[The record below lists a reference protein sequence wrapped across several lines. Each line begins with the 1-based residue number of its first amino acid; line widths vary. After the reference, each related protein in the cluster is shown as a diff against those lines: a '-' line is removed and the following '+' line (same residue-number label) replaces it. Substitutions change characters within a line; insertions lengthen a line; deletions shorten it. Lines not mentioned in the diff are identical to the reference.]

1 MSSSQNGN
9 LGLWSGFDPGE
20 NGWTPKLNAAFDA
33 LDVLVQATV
42 INMSTATPPASP
54 NNGDAYVVAASPTGA
69 WAGHAGQIA
78 ACIRNTWA
86 FISARNGWRV
96 NNQADGLS
104 YAFNGS
110 AWVVAGGGGGG
121 STPPPVNPQSGT
133 SYTLALT
140 DAPASSANA
149 GIVTM
154 SNANANTVTVPANST
169 VAFPVGTQI
178 QVTQLGAGQTSIA
191 AESGVTIRTPS
202 TSNARVQYSTLVL
215 TQVAANTWVLGG
227 DMA

>member
-20 NGWTPKLNAAFDA
+20 NGWTAKLNAAFDA
-33 LDVLVQATV
+33 LDVLAQATV
-42 INMSTATPPASP
+42 INMSTATPPGSP
-54 NNGDAYVVAASPTGA
+54 GNGDAYVVAASPTGA

-78 ACIRNTWA
+78 AYIRGAWA

-110 AWVVAGGGGGG
+110 TWVVAGGGGGG

-133 SYTLALT
+133 AYTLALT

-178 QVTQLGAGQTSIA
+178 QVSQLGAGQTSIA
-191 AESGVTIRTPS
+191 AASGVTIRTPS
-202 TSNARVQYSTLVL
+202 TANARVQYATLVL